1 MDSEVYQNRFALS
14 VQKSFLWKSN
24 LTYDYLG
31 ADLPGLCAPMEVLS
45 RCPLASDM
53 TLSESSSIKHFVD

>member
-24 LTYDYLG
+24 LT

-45 RCPLASDM
+45 LCPLASDM